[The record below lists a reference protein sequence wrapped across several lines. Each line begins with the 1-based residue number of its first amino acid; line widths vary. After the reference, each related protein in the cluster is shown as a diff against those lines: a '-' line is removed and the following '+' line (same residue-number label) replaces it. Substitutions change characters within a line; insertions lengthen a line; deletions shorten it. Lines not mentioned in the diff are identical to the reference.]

1 MSEAASA
8 TRKPS
13 GYAAH
18 PGYRIDFEPSPRRVR
33 VLFAGET
40 IVDARQPMLLHES
53 HHIPVYY
60 FNQADMRM
68 DLLSPTSHTTHCTFK
83 GDAAYWTLRVGA
95 KVAENAVWGYP
106 DPYDEVAE
114 IKDHVALYW
123 DQMDVWYEEDEE
135 VFVHVR
141 DPYKRIDVIDSSRPV
156 AVVLGGE
163 TVAETRRARFLFE
176 TGLPTRYY
184 IPRKDVRTEL
194 LEASTKQTRCPY
206 KGIASYHNVR
216 VGDSLYEDIVWTYPD
231 PIPECPKI
239 KDYLCFFTEKV
250 DAILVEGEPV
260 PNVKT
265 PWS

>member
-1 MSEAASA
+1 M
-8 TRKPS
+8 
-13 GYAAH
+13 
-18 PGYRIDFEPSPRRVR
+18 
-33 VLFAGET
+33 
-40 IVDARQPMLLHES
+40 DA
-53 HHIPVYY
+53 
-60 FNQADMRM
+60 
-68 DLLSPTSHTTHCTFK
+68 
-83 GDAAYWTLRVGA
+83 
-95 KVAENAVWGYP
+95 
-106 DPYDEVAE
+106 
-114 IKDHVALYW
+114 
-123 DQMDVWYEEDEE
+123 WYEEDEE

-141 DPYKRIDVIDSSRPV
+141 DPYERIDVIDSSRPV

-206 KGIASYHNVR
+206 RGIASYHNVR